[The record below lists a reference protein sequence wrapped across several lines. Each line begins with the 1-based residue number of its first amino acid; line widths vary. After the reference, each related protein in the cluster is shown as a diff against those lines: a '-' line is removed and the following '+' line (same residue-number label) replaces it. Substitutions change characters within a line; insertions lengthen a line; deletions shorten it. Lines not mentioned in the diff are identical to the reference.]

1 MSDRITFSH
10 ANQNLDEI
18 AESYN
23 LMTMAL
29 ERVRHD
35 ILRGIDVPDAFI
47 GYSHPELAAHF
58 DKQGDELN
66 RTMCLNLIAAVEARF
81 HKDYLERVYNR
92 KKDPLSRRL
101 RDVYTERGHR
111 ASFDEHILEAWKE
124 VDPRTKSAVG
134 EFKGA
139 LKFRH
144 WLSHGRY
151 WVPRLGRAYDFF
163 SVFTICEAVESRIN
177 FIDAIYSA

>member
-47 GYSHPELAAHF
+47 GYSHPELKAHF
-58 DKQGDELN
+58 DRQGEELN
-66 RTMCLNLIAAVEARF
+66 RTMCLNLIVAVDARF
-81 HKDYLERVYNR
+81 HQDYWERVYNR
-92 KKDPLSRRL
+92 KKDPLSRRF
-101 RDVYTERGHR
+101 RDVYPSTVIR
-111 ASFDEHILEAWKE
+111 ASLDEHILEAWKG
-124 VDPRTKSAVG
+124 VDPRIKSAVG
-134 EFKGA
+134 EFKSA

-144 WLSHGRY
+144 WLAHGRY
-151 WVPRLGRAYDFF
+151 WVPKLGRAYDFF

-177 FIDAIYSA
+177 FIDATYSA